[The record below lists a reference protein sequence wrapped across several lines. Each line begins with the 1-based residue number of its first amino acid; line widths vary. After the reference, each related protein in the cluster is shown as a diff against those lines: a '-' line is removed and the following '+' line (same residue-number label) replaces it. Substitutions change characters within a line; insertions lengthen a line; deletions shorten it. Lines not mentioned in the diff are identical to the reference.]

1 MHALSENQ
9 LLLVLVA
16 LGVILLCGRAAGEL
30 ARRVHQP
37 EVLGQLVAGFVLGPS
52 VLGALAPVIYRT
64 IFSEPP
70 VGNGLSLFS
79 WTGAILLLLLAG
91 MEVDPAILRIQLK
104 TGALTAL
111 GSIGASLVAGTLFAW
126 LVLGQPPQSGIFL
139 GIVLSVTAVTVT
151 STILLERG
159 VMRRSYAQVMLV
171 AGVSSEVLVWV
182 FVSVISSAQGSSPL
196 LAAAESVVSAL
207 GVFLFMLTFGRRFTF
222 WAMRRV
228 TDATH
233 ITRGPISFVLVLTF
247 LAGALTH
254 AMHLHPLLGA
264 FIVGVLLRG
273 APRVSP
279 PLAQSVQTMTL
290 GLFGPVFFVLAGMRV
305 DLTQLGGPS
314 AIITIILLLVVASLV
329 KIGFGGLG
337 ARLGGLS
344 WWEAASVG
352 VGLNLKGGTDVI
364 VAVVGSELGFLSGSL
379 YTTYAVVAM
388 LTVLISPP
396 LLTLLAKKA
405 PPSTA
410 EAERLAREEMAE
422 RAYLQRVERVLT
434 PVAPPL
440 FPALVADV
448 VACIATTKRAHNQ
461 VFDVTRLD
469 VEHRPEREPASS
481 NGRTPGASRAN
492 EAAPPAQRRAD
503 AQQPRDALAAAKG
516 YDLVAIGARPPQP
529 ASLLSLGRL
538 NDRII
543 NDGQTDVLVVVSVGE
558 VVSCG
563 DANRILVPINGL
575 EHSMAAIDVAACL
588 ARHNEAEVVLFHVAR
603 PLVATWAHSTHN
615 RHDGEDDQ
623 ALIAITGVMRDLAKQ
638 IGGQGVRVTHRVRTS
653 DDPGAEILREARRDD
668 YQLIVLGAT
677 TRGATAHLALG
688 TTTQEVLTQEHTPV
702 VLLVSHIRVLK
713 NAE

>member
-52 VLGALAPVIYRT
+52 VLGALAPLVYRT

-207 GVFLFMLTFGRRFTF
+207 GVFLFMLTFGRRFTV

-273 APRVSP
+273 APRVSA

-388 LTVLISPP
+388 LSVLISPP
-396 LLTLLAKKA
+396 LLTFLSKKA

-448 VACIATTKRAHNQ
+448 VACIATTKQAHNQ

-603 PLVATWAHSTHN
+603 PLVATWTDSTH
-615 RHDGEDDQ
+615 DGKDDQ
-623 ALIAITGVMRDLAKQ
+623 ALTAITGVMRGLAKQ
-638 IGGQGVRVTHRVRTS
+638 IGGQGLRVTHRVRTS

-668 YQLIVLGAT
+668 YQMIVLGAT

-688 TTTQEVLTQEHTPV
+688 ATTQEVLTQEHTPI
-702 VLLVSHIRVLK
+702 VLLVSH
-713 NAE
+713 

>member
-1 MHALSENQ
+1 MEGSGQRVSQRFLSFFS
-9 LLLVLVA
+9 
-16 LGVILLCGRAAGEL
+16 
-30 ARRVHQP
+30 P
-37 EVLGQLVAGFVLGPS
+37 
-52 VLGALAPVIYRT
+52 RT
-64 IFSEPP
+64 SH
-70 VGNGLSLFS
+70 
-79 WTGAILLLLLAG
+79 T
-91 MEVDPAILRIQLK
+91 K
-104 TGALTAL
+104 
-111 GSIGASLVAGTLFAW
+111 SI
-126 LVLGQPPQSGIFL
+126 
-139 GIVLSVTAVTVT
+139 
-151 STILLERG
+151 
-159 VMRRSYAQVMLV
+159 
-171 AGVSSEVLVWV
+171 
-182 FVSVISSAQGSSPL
+182 
-196 LAAAESVVSAL
+196 
-207 GVFLFMLTFGRRFTF
+207 
-222 WAMRRV
+222 
-228 TDATH
+228 DATH

-247 LAGALTH
+247 LVGALTH

-290 GLFGPVFFVLAGMRV
+290 GLFGPVFFVFAGMRV

-337 ARLGGLS
+337 ALLGGLG

-396 LLTLLAKKA
+396 LLTFLSKKA

-448 VACIATTKRAHNQ
+448 VACIATTKQAHNQ

-469 VEHRPEREPASS
+469 AEHRPEREPASS
-481 NGRTPGASRAN
+481 NGRTPRAPRAATAAS
-492 EAAPPAQRRAD
+492 EAAPAQRRAD

-543 NDGQTDVLVVVSVGE
+543 NNGQTDVLVVVSVGE
-558 VVSCG
+558 GISCG
-563 DANRILVPINGL
+563 DANRILAPINGL

-603 PLVATWAHSTHN
+603 PLVATWA
-615 RHDGEDDQ
+615 
-623 ALIAITGVMRDLAKQ
+623 AFC
-638 IGGQGVRVTHRVRTS
+638 
-653 DDPGAEILREARRDD
+653 GAERRVGCLDGLCGTILISTSR
-668 YQLIVLGAT
+668 
-677 TRGATAHLALG
+677 ATASAATVPNSGLAFELKRR
-688 TTTQEVLTQEHTPV
+688 LTAAGSLPMRRASSAFDRPAALRRSSSSRTMASTWAICFWV
-702 VLLVSHIRVLK
+702 ASYSRRNSGSRIRSSRRRL
-713 NAE
+713 

>member
-16 LGVILLCGRAAGEL
+16 LGVILLCGRAAGEV

-52 VLGALAPVIYRT
+52 VLGALAPLIYRT
-64 IFSEPP
+64 LFSEPA

-79 WTGAILLLLLAG
+79 WAGAILLLLLAG
-91 MEVDPAILRIQLK
+91 MEVDSVILRAQLK

-111 GSIGASLVAGTLFAW
+111 GAVGASLVAGTLFAW

-305 DLTQLGGPS
+305 DLTPLGGLS
-314 AIITIILLLVVASLV
+314 AIVTIVLLLVVASLV

-396 LLTLLAKKA
+396 LLTFLSKKA

-410 EAERLAREEMAE
+410 EAERLTREEAAE

-448 VACIATTKRAHNQ
+448 VACIATTKQAHNQ
-461 VFDVTRLD
+461 IFDVTRLE
-469 VEHRPEREPASS
+469 VEHRPAPEPALSS
-481 NGRTPGASRAN
+481 GRSSGASHTAV
-492 EAAPPAQRRAD
+492 AAPEAQPAHRRAD
-503 AQQPRDALAAAKG
+503 AQQQPRDALDAVKG

-529 ASLLSLGRL
+529 APLLSLGRL

-543 NDGQTDVLVVVSVGE
+543 HDGQTDVLVVVSADE
-558 VVSCG
+558 SVSCG
-563 DANRILVPINGL
+563 DAGRILVPINGL
-575 EHSMAAIDVAACL
+575 AHSMAAVDVATCL
-588 ARHNEAEVVLFHVAR
+588 ARHNEAEVVLFQVAR
-603 PLVATWAHSTHN
+603 PLIATWTDSAHD
-615 RHDGEDDQ
+615 RHDRADDQ
-623 ALIAITGVMRDLAKQ
+623 ALIAITGVMRALVEQ
-638 IGGQGVRVTHRVRTS
+638 VGGQGVRVTHRVRTS
-653 DDPGAEILREARRDD
+653 DDPGAEILREARREN
-668 YQLIVLGAT
+668 YRMIVLGAT
-677 TRGATAHLALG
+677 PRDGGTHLALG
-688 TTTQEVLTQEHTPV
+688 ATTQEVLTQEHTPV
-702 VLLVSHIRVLK
+702 VLLISR
-713 NAE
+713 

>member
-1 MHALSENQ
+1 M
-9 LLLVLVA
+9 
-16 LGVILLCGRAAGEL
+16 
-30 ARRVHQP
+30 
-37 EVLGQLVAGFVLGPS
+37 
-52 VLGALAPVIYRT
+52 
-64 IFSEPP
+64 
-70 VGNGLSLFS
+70 
-79 WTGAILLLLLAG
+79 
-91 MEVDPAILRIQLK
+91 
-104 TGALTAL
+104 
-111 GSIGASLVAGTLFAW
+111 
-126 LVLGQPPQSGIFL
+126 
-139 GIVLSVTAVTVT
+139 
-151 STILLERG
+151 
-159 VMRRSYAQVMLV
+159 
-171 AGVSSEVLVWV
+171 
-182 FVSVISSAQGSSPL
+182 
-196 LAAAESVVSAL
+196 
-207 GVFLFMLTFGRRFTF
+207 
-222 WAMRRV
+222 
-228 TDATH
+228 
-233 ITRGPISFVLVLTF
+233 
-247 LAGALTH
+247 
-254 AMHLHPLLGA
+254 
-264 FIVGVLLRG
+264 
-273 APRVSP
+273 
-279 PLAQSVQTMTL
+279 
-290 GLFGPVFFVLAGMRV
+290 
-305 DLTQLGGPS
+305 
-314 AIITIILLLVVASLV
+314 
-329 KIGFGGLG
+329 
-337 ARLGGLS
+337 
-344 WWEAASVG
+344 G

-364 VAVVGSELGFLSGSL
+364 VAVVGSELGFLSSSL
-379 YTTYAVVAM
+379 YTTYAVAAM

-410 EAERLAREEMAE
+410 EAERLAREEAAE
-422 RAYLQRVERVLT
+422 HAYLQRVERVLT

-448 VACIATTKRAHNQ
+448 VACIATTKQAHNQ

-469 VEHRPEREPASS
+469 VEHRPELEPALS
-481 NGRTPGASRAN
+481 NGRTPDALRAAT
-492 EAAPPAQRRAD
+492 AAPEAQPAQRRAD

>member
-16 LGVILLCGRAAGEL
+16 LGVILLCGRAAGEV
-30 ARRVHQP
+30 ARRAHQP

-52 VLGALAPVIYRT
+52 VLGALAPLIYRT
-64 IFSEPP
+64 LFSEPA

-79 WTGAILLLLLAG
+79 WAGAILLLLLAG

-196 LAAAESVVSAL
+196 LAAAESVISAL

-247 LAGALTH
+247 LVGALTH

-279 PLAQSVQTMTL
+279 PLAQSMQTMTF

-305 DLTQLGGPS
+305 DLTQLSGPS
-314 AIITIILLLVVASLV
+314 AIITIVLLLVVASLV
-329 KIGFGGLG
+329 KTGFGGLG
-337 ARLGGLS
+337 ARLGGLG

-396 LLTLLAKKA
+396 LLTFLSKKA

-410 EAERLAREEMAE
+410 EAERLAREETAE

-434 PVAPPL
+434 PVAPLL

-448 VACIATTKRAHNQ
+448 VACIATTKQAHNQ

-469 VEHRPEREPASS
+469 VDHRPEREPASS
-481 NGRTPGASRAN
+481 NGSPSGAPRTDT
-492 EAAPPAQRRAD
+492 AAPAQRRAD
-503 AQQPRDALAAAKG
+503 AAGHARDALAAAKG

-529 ASLLSLGRL
+529 ASLLSLGCL

-558 VVSCG
+558 AVSCG

-603 PLVATWAHSTHN
+603 PLVATWADSTH
-615 RHDGEDDQ
+615 DGKDDQ
-623 ALIAITGVMRDLAKQ
+623 ALTAITGVMRGLAKQ

-677 TRGATAHLALG
+677 TRGATAYLALG

-702 VLLVSHIRVLK
+702 VLLVSR
-713 NAE
+713 

>member
-52 VLGALAPVIYRT
+52 VLGALAPLVYRT

-273 APRVSP
+273 APRVSA

-388 LTVLISPP
+388 LSVLISPP
-396 LLTLLAKKA
+396 LLTFLSKKA

-448 VACIATTKRAHNQ
+448 VACIATTKQAHNQ

-603 PLVATWAHSTHN
+603 PLVATWTDSTH
-615 RHDGEDDQ
+615 DGKDDQ
-623 ALIAITGVMRDLAKQ
+623 ALTAITGVMRGLAKQ
-638 IGGQGVRVTHRVRTS
+638 IGGQGLRVTHRVRTS

-668 YQLIVLGAT
+668 YQMIVLGAT

-688 TTTQEVLTQEHTPV
+688 ATTQEVLTQEHTPI
-702 VLLVSHIRVLK
+702 VLLVSH
-713 NAE
+713 

>member
-16 LGVILLCGRAAGEL
+16 LGVILLCGRAAGEV

-52 VLGALAPVIYRT
+52 VLGALAPLIYRT
-64 IFSEPP
+64 LFSEPA

-79 WTGAILLLLLAG
+79 WAGAILLLLLAG

-104 TGALTAL
+104 TGALTAA
-111 GSIGASLVAGTLFAW
+111 GAIGASLVAGTLFAW

-247 LAGALTH
+247 LVGALTH
-254 AMHLHPLLGA
+254 AMRLHPLLGA

-279 PLAQSVQTMTL
+279 PLAQSMQTMTL

-305 DLTQLGGPS
+305 DLTQPSGPS
-314 AIITIILLLVVASLV
+314 AIITIVLLLVVASLV

-337 ARLGGLS
+337 ALGRIELVGSRVGGRRIELEGRHGRDRRGRRLRVGLS
-344 WWEAASVG
+344 LEQSIHHVRRGGHAHRAHLTAAPHVARKEG
-352 VGLNLKGGTDVI
+352 AAVDGRGG
-364 VAVVGSELGFLSGSL
+364 AAGAGRGGG
-379 YTTYAVVAM
+379 AR
-388 LTVLISPP
+388 
-396 LLTLLAKKA
+396 LLA
-405 PPSTA
+405 TG
-410 EAERLAREEMAE
+410 
-422 RAYLQRVERVLT
+422 RA
-434 PVAPPL
+434 
-440 FPALVADV
+440 
-448 VACIATTKRAHNQ
+448 
-461 VFDVTRLD
+461 
-469 VEHRPEREPASS
+469 
-481 NGRTPGASRAN
+481 
-492 EAAPPAQRRAD
+492 RAD
-503 AQQPRDALAAAKG
+503 AGRAAAVPRARRRRRGVHRHDQTGTQPGLRRDAA
-516 YDLVAIGARPPQP
+516 
-529 ASLLSLGRL
+529 
-538 NDRII
+538 
-543 NDGQTDVLVVVSVGE
+543 
-558 VVSCG
+558 
-563 DANRILVPINGL
+563 
-575 EHSMAAIDVAACL
+575 
-588 ARHNEAEVVLFHVAR
+588 
-603 PLVATWAHSTHN
+603 
-615 RHDGEDDQ
+615 
-623 ALIAITGVMRDLAKQ
+623 
-638 IGGQGVRVTHRVRTS
+638 
-653 DDPGAEILREARRDD
+653 
-668 YQLIVLGAT
+668 
-677 TRGATAHLALG
+677 
-688 TTTQEVLTQEHTPV
+688 
-702 VLLVSHIRVLK
+702 
-713 NAE
+713 

>member
-314 AIITIILLLVVASLV
+314 AIITIILLLIVASLV

-388 LTVLISPP
+388 LSVLISPP
-396 LLTLLAKKA
+396 LLTFLSKKA

-448 VACIATTKRAHNQ
+448 VACIATTKQAHNQ

-603 PLVATWAHSTHN
+603 PLVATWADSTH
-615 RHDGEDDQ
+615 HGKDDQ
-623 ALIAITGVMRDLAKQ
+623 ALTAITGVMRGLAKQ
-638 IGGQGVRVTHRVRTS
+638 IGGQGLRVTHRVRTS

-668 YQLIVLGAT
+668 YQMIVLGAT

-688 TTTQEVLTQEHTPV
+688 ATTQEVLTQEHTPI
-702 VLLVSHIRVLK
+702 VLLVSH
-713 NAE
+713 

>member
-1 MHALSENQ
+1 
-9 LLLVLVA
+9 
-16 LGVILLCGRAAGEL
+16 
-30 ARRVHQP
+30 
-37 EVLGQLVAGFVLGPS
+37 
-52 VLGALAPVIYRT
+52 
-64 IFSEPP
+64 
-70 VGNGLSLFS
+70 
-79 WTGAILLLLLAG
+79 
-91 MEVDPAILRIQLK
+91 
-104 TGALTAL
+104 
-111 GSIGASLVAGTLFAW
+111 
-126 LVLGQPPQSGIFL
+126 
-139 GIVLSVTAVTVT
+139 
-151 STILLERG
+151 
-159 VMRRSYAQVMLV
+159 
-171 AGVSSEVLVWV
+171 
-182 FVSVISSAQGSSPL
+182 
-196 LAAAESVVSAL
+196 
-207 GVFLFMLTFGRRFTF
+207 MLTF
-222 WAMRRV
+222 
-228 TDATH
+228 
-233 ITRGPISFVLVLTF
+233 LV
-247 LAGALTH
+247 GALTH

-290 GLFGPVFFVLAGMRV
+290 GLFGPVFFVFAGMRV

-337 ARLGGLS
+337 ALLGGLG

-396 LLTLLAKKA
+396 LLTFLSKKA

-448 VACIATTKRAHNQ
+448 VACIATTKQAHNQ

-469 VEHRPEREPASS
+469 VEHRMEPEPVLS
-481 NGRTPGASRAN
+481 NGRMPRVLRAAN
-492 EAAPPAQRRAD
+492 AAPEAQPAQRHA
-503 AQQPRDALAAAKG
+503 DALAAAKG

-529 ASLLSLGRL
+529 TPLLSLGRL

-543 NDGQTDVLVVVSVGE
+543 NDGQTDVLVVVSAGE
-558 VVSCG
+558 GVSCG
-563 DANRILVPINGL
+563 DATRILVPINGL

-603 PLVATWAHSTHN
+603 PLVATWTDSTHD
-615 RHDGEDDQ
+615 RHNGEDDQ
-623 ALIAITGVMRDLAKQ
+623 ALTAITGVMRGLARQ

-653 DDPGAEILREARRDD
+653 ADPGAEILREARRDD
-668 YQLIVLGAT
+668 YGLIVLGAT
-677 TRGATAHLALG
+677 TRGVTTHLALG
-688 TTTQEVLTQEHTPV
+688 ATTQEVLTQEHTPV
-702 VLLVSHIRVLK
+702 VLLISH
-713 NAE
+713 